1 MQIHSATFDTP
12 CGPFSVA
19 VTAAG
24 PVLAD
29 SVCVVATA
37 FGELP
42 ALRLRLSEKCHLIG
56 DTLGLTAPVQREV
69 AEYFSGRRRVFSV
82 PIAAQGTAFQ
92 KRVWAE
98 LTAIPFGQTRSY
110 GHLAAVL
117 GQSGASRAVGRAN
130 AANPL
135 ALLVPCHRVIG
146 ADGAPGGFAF
156 GAAIK
161 QHLLSH
167 EGAWPA
173 DLL

>member
-1 MQIHSATFDTP
+1 MQLHAATFDTP

-19 VTAAG
+19 VTASG
-24 PVLAD
+24 Q
-29 SVCVVATA
+29 VVATA
-37 FGELP
+37 FGELTV
-42 ALRLRLSEKCHLIG
+42 LCSRLPEKCNPIG

-69 AEYFSGRRRVFSV
+69 NEYFSGKRRVFSV
-82 PIAAQGTAFQ
+82 AIEAEATSFQ

-98 LTAIPFGQTRSY
+98 LAAIPFGQTRSY
-110 GHLAAVL
+110 GQLAAAL

-146 ADGAPGGFAF
+146 ADGALGGFAF

-161 QHLLSH
+161 QHLLTH

>member
-1 MQIHSATFDTP
+1 MHLHASTFDTP

-19 VTAAG
+19 VTASG
-24 PVLAD
+24 Q
-29 SVCVVATA
+29 VVATA

-42 ALRLRLSEKCHLIG
+42 ALRSRLPEKYHLIG
-56 DTLGLTAPVQREV
+56 DTLGVTAPVQREV
-69 AEYFSGRRRVFSV
+69 AEFFSGRRRVFSV
-82 PIAAQGTAFQ
+82 PMAAQGTAFQ

-98 LTAIPFGQTRSY
+98 LAAIPFGQTRSY
-110 GHLAAVL
+110 GQLATAL

-146 ADGAPGGFAF
+146 ADGDLGGFAF

-161 QHLLSH
+161 QHLLTH
-167 EGAWPA
+167 EGAWPG

>member
-1 MQIHSATFDTP
+1 MQLHAATFGTP
-12 CGPFSVA
+12 SGPFSVA
-19 VTAAG
+19 VNEAG
-24 PVLAD
+24 QVL
-29 SVCVVATA
+29 ATA
-37 FGELP
+37 FGDLSDLHPRLP
-42 ALRLRLSEKCHLIG
+42 EKCHLTG
-56 DTLGLTAPVQREV
+56 DTLGLTAPVQQEV

-82 PIAAQGTAFQ
+82 PMAAQGTAFQ

-98 LTAIPFGQTRSY
+98 LAAIPFGQTRSY
-110 GHLAAVL
+110 GQLAAAL

-146 ADGAPGGFAF
+146 ADGSLGGFAF

-161 QHLLSH
+161 QHLLTH

-173 DLL
+173 ELL

>member
-1 MQIHSATFDTP
+1 MQLHAVTFDTP

-24 PVLAD
+24 Q
-29 SVCVVATA
+29 VVATA
-37 FGELP
+37 FGELTV
-42 ALRLRLSEKCHLIG
+42 LRSRLPEKCNPIG

-69 AEYFSGRRRVFSV
+69 NEYFSGRRRVFSV
-82 PIAAQGTAFQ
+82 AIEAEGTSFQ

-98 LTAIPFGQTRSY
+98 LAAIPFGQTRSY
-110 GHLAAVL
+110 GQLATAL

-146 ADGAPGGFAF
+146 ADGALGGFAF
-156 GAAIK
+156 GVPIK
-161 QHLLSH
+161 QHLLTH

>member
-1 MQIHSATFDTP
+1 MQLYSATFGTP
-12 CGPFSVA
+12 CGPISVA
-19 VTAAG
+19 VNTSG
-24 PVLAD
+24 Q
-29 SVCVVATA
+29 VVATA

-42 ALRLRLSEKCHLIG
+42 ALRPRLQEKCNLIG
-56 DTLGLTAPVQREV
+56 DTLGLTAPVRREV
-69 AEYFSGRRRVFSV
+69 DEYFSDRRRGFDVAM
-82 PIAAQGTAFQ
+82 AAQETAFQ

-110 GHLAAVL
+110 GQLAAAL
-117 GQSGASRAVGRAN
+117 GQSGAARAVGLAN

-146 ADGAPGGFAF
+146 ADGALGGFAF
-156 GAAIK
+156 GATIK
-161 QHLLSH
+161 QHLLTH